1 MAISQNQSQLSFR
14 HPVSP
19 RYSDDASEI
28 HYGAVLLTIWR
39 GKWLI
44 AILSLLF
51 AVAGGYYANVLA
63 TPLYRATAVVILQTQ
78 QDQIVDLQ
86 SVAAGM
92 TGDSTEVNSELE
104 VLRSRGLLGKVVDQL
119 ELVKDPEFNASL
131 RPPHLG
137 EQAVGWIKSA
147 VGLPVGTD
155 TVDAPLPSTIQQR
168 ADVVSSVLEKMSV
181 SNVRNSLVFNISI
194 STQSPWKS
202 AEIADT
208 IAQLYIRDQID
219 VKYEATEQATRWLT
233 GRVAEL
239 RTALEV
245 AERKIS
251 DFSAATQLIS
261 PEGLQSLERQ
271 IKHLRDRIRASKKIN
286 AALIAQLTLAEQAPS
301 RSAKAAA
308 LDDGQLSQLLSGL
321 ENGTASAAAFDAWAD
336 RIVRQIRLDI
346 AESDA
351 QWQALTASAQTLN
364 QQIAQQG
371 EDLISLQQLSRE
383 AEATRSLYEHFL
395 LRLKETSVQ
404 QGIQKADGRV
414 LSHAVVPFSPFF
426 PRKTHIMTLALI
438 LGAIVGAGI
447 VLLRE
452 MRNDS
457 LRTASDLEAET
468 GHVVLGQI
476 PLLPGTARKNVLNYL
491 SDKPA
496 SEAAEAVRNLRTSLM
511 LPHVRTPPQVI
522 VSTSALPGEGKT
534 TTALALAHNLLGL
547 GKKVLLI
554 DGDMRRSTLQQSFS
568 DLPGGG
574 ILSVLSGAQTLQ
586 QAVHRSPDF
595 GADILAGGNDC
606 HSAADHFASEPFEDL
621 IAEARATYDA
631 VIIDTPPVLAVPDAR
646 IIAEQSDAIIFTVR
660 WDSTGKQQIEE
671 AIRLFRHSNQRIT
684 GMVLNQI
691 NPKGMKRYGYR
702 GKFDA
707 YRSCGTAYYAN

>member
-1 MAISQNQSQLSFR
+1 M
-14 HPVSP
+14 
-19 RYSDDASEI
+19 
-28 HYGAVLLTIWR
+28 
-39 GKWLI
+39 
-44 AILSLLF
+44 
-51 AVAGGYYANVLA
+51 
-63 TPLYRATAVVILQTQ
+63 
-78 QDQIVDLQ
+78 
-86 SVAAGM
+86 
-92 TGDSTEVNSELE
+92 
-104 VLRSRGLLGKVVDQL
+104 
-119 ELVKDPEFNASL
+119 
-131 RPPHLG
+131 
-137 EQAVGWIKSA
+137 
-147 VGLPVGTD
+147 
-155 TVDAPLPSTIQQR
+155 
-168 ADVVSSVLEKMSV
+168 
-181 SNVRNSLVFNISI
+181 
-194 STQSPWKS
+194 
-202 AEIADT
+202 
-208 IAQLYIRDQID
+208 
-219 VKYEATEQATRWLT
+219 
-233 GRVAEL
+233 
-239 RTALEV
+239 
-245 AERKIS
+245 
-251 DFSAATQLIS
+251 
-261 PEGLQSLERQ
+261 
-271 IKHLRDRIRASKKIN
+271 
-286 AALIAQLTLAEQAPS
+286 
-301 RSAKAAA
+301 
-308 LDDGQLSQLLSGL
+308 LSGL

-631 VIIDTPPVLAVPDAR
+631 VIIDTPPYWPSPTPGSSRSSQMPSSLLCVGTAPENNR
-646 IIAEQSDAIIFTVR
+646 SKR
-660 WDSTGKQQIEE
+660 
-671 AIRLFRHSNQRIT
+671 
-684 GMVLNQI
+684 
-691 NPKGMKRYGYR
+691 RYGSFAIQIS
-702 GKFDA
+702 GLPEWF
-707 YRSCGTAYYAN
+707 